1 MSSSTRKMMLH
12 SDVVG
17 ELEELAV
24 HSVDKKASRFWSGAE
39 LGLWGCSA

>member
-24 HSVDKKASRFWSGAE
+24 LATVSARKPARFGRVQN
-39 LGLWGCSA
+39 